1 MDFYDFQLSSES
13 SADKN
18 DIFLDD
24 IPVDSLL
31 CKDEAKCHPTPADIT
46 MQWAEGYPLSE
57 PAKKALVAILVNK
70 ISIAFNLNRLREAES
85 ILKKELEKAKNY
97 PAECIKLLIA
107 LIRLNEKS
115 DPDEA
120 KNYFSKVKRLISAN
134 ENLLDERTRNN
145 WRLLAAGG
153 NFEVNP
159 YLLRSKAMD
168 MLEKKEYIE
177 AEKIYRQ
184 MIELDFELPGT
195 LCHLAR
201 VQLLSGQEKEA
212 EKSVRKAWDRRSK
225 ALKYVVPRI
234 IFFKVLFL
242 MIRNQNY
249 SLWISRMGKELQN
262 QDSCLEWHIQPLLE
276 SYKSRLSPENHQ
288 VLVTLAESLQN
299 KNPKSLREFLFS

>member
-1 MDFYDFQLSSES
+1 MDFYDPQLSSES

-31 CKDEAKCHPTPADIT
+31 YKNKAVCRPTPADIA
-46 MQWAEGYPLSE
+46 MQWAEGYHLSE
-57 PAKKALVAILVNK
+57 PARKALVAILVNK
-70 ISIAFNLNRLREAES
+70 ISIAFNLNRLKEAES
-85 ILKKELEKAKNY
+85 ILKKELEKAKRY
-97 PAECIKLLIA
+97 PAECVRLLIA
-107 LIRLNEKS
+107 LVRLYEKM

-120 KNYFSKVKRLISAN
+120 KKYYTKVKKQISGQ
-134 ENLLDERTRNN
+134 EDLLDKETRNG
-145 WRLLAAGG
+145 WSLLSKCG

-159 YLLRSKAMD
+159 HLLRSKAMD
-168 MLEKKEYIE
+168 MLEKKQYAE

-234 IFFKVLFL
+234 IFFKILFL

-249 SLWISRMGKELQN
+249 SLWISRMGKELRN

-299 KNPKSLREFLFS
+299 KDPKSLRGFMFS